1 MRAWAVMA
9 TLCTIALAGC
19 ASEVNQPVD
28 DVPDVVAIEDA
39 APSLPGFGQISLNQT
54 PVFTLPKLIDT
65 VRAGG
70 EPVIAV
76 MPSGTILVSAHPGW
90 THYHPSE
97 DPTHPGL
104 EIITPA
110 NAQSYL
116 WRSTD
121 NGETWQHVNL
131 AGLPAD
137 NLPRSAALGV
147 SDPEWTVME
156 DGTICGTDLLAL
168 ATSSTSCSHDDG
180 LTWITTGNPV
190 AAGGP
195 NDRQWL
201 ASYGDEFY
209 FTANYFVDHHIRA
222 STDYGLT
229 WEKRGNVPCSGD
241 IIANPETGAIY
252 AGCSAGIAVSND
264 GGWTWQHRPIP
275 EKDADN
281 NTLPRGGQRIMAEP
295 AIDSAGNVWMVWTSG
310 ERQLFVAGT
319 PDEGQSWPWIH
330 EITPHFNLYSQVTDL
345 DPAEFGANSQY
356 NKQTGSNGSYVW
368 PWISAGSDGR
378 IAVSW
383 IGGFSEANSGA
394 YNDPWFL
401 FTAYL
406 LDANQATTTV
416 VVDALTPTPIHFGP
430 ICQSGTTCQI
440 SSMAGSDSG
449 DRRLGDFFETTIDAE
464 GYLHASVSDTFT
476 QRNDVISHPTYVKQM
491 GGIRLLSDEDI
502 AAGWMP
508 TQG

>member
-1 MRAWAVMA
+1 MRVLVALMLTAV
-9 TLCTIALAGC
+9 TLSGC
-19 ASEVNQPVD
+19 ASDASDPVNDVQQTIDGTLETVAGYTGLPVNETPEFS
-28 DVPDVVAIEDA
+28 VP
-39 APSLPGFGQISLNQT
+39 L
-54 PVFTLPKLIDT
+54 LIDT

-97 DPTHPGL
+97 DPTHVGTEL
-104 EIITPA
+104 LTPA
-110 NAQSYL
+110 NVQSYL

-121 NGETWQHVNL
+121 GGETWSHVNL
-131 AGLPAD
+131 AGLPVD

-180 LTWITTGNPV
+180 VTWYTTGNPI

-201 ASYGDEFY
+201 ASHGDEFY

-229 WEKRGNVPCSGD
+229 WERRGDVPCNGD
-241 IIANPETGAIY
+241 IIANRETGAIY

-264 GGWTWQHRPIP
+264 GGFTWETRGIP
-275 EKDADN
+275 ETDADGN
-281 NTLPRGGQRIMAEP
+281 ALPRGGQRIMAEP
-295 AIDSAGNVWMVWTSG
+295 AIDSAGNIWMVWTSG

-319 PDEGQSWPWIH
+319 PDEGKTWPWIH
-330 EITPHFNLYSQVTDL
+330 EITPHFNLYSKSTPV
-345 DPAEFGANSQY
+345 DPAAFGAASKYDRTQ
-356 NKQTGSNGSYVW
+356 GVNGSYVW

-378 IAVSW
+378 VAVSW
-383 IGGFSEANSGA
+383 IGGFSETRSSA

-401 FTAYL
+401 FTAYV
-406 LDANQATTTV
+406 LDANKDDPKVHVA
-416 VVDALTPTPIHFGP
+416 ALTPEPIHFGP
-430 ICQSGTTCQI
+430 ICQSGTTCQV
-440 SSMAGSDSG
+440 SSMAGQDSG
-449 DRRLGDFFETTIDAE
+449 DRRLGDFFETTIDND

-476 QRNDVISHPTYVKQM
+476 QAEDVVSHPTYVRQI
-491 GGIRLLSDEDI
+491 GGIRLINDADL
-502 AAGWMP
+502 AAGWTA